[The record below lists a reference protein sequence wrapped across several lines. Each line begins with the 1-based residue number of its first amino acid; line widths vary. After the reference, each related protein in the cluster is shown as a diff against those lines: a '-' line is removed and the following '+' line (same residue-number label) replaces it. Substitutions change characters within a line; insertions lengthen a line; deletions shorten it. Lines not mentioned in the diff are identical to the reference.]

1 MTNLIGI
8 QWFTRESIVSR
19 HGMARGDNE
28 VLNRRYKRKWNAAM
42 NESANWKTLFFS
54 LFPLSLAVEILIL
67 LHDLVPSTC
76 QRCACRCK
84 KRVFFLCFSCYVDI
98 STDILL
104 DIEFNSCILGASCP
118 EDIIESV
125 LVNCILRR
133 VRQVHRAKW
142 NIRSVSSRRI
152 KLEINL
158 LSIAERPRIF
168 PAPWEI
174 GATHKHTI
182 IHVNVIK

>member
-67 LHDLVPSTC
+67 LRDLVPSTC

-84 KRVFFLCFSCYVDI
+84 KRVFFFMFFLLRGYIYRHSARHRVQFLY
-98 STDILL
+98 TGGIL
-104 DIEFNSCILGASCP
+104 S
-118 EDIIESV
+118 
-125 LVNCILRR
+125 RRYHR
-133 VRQVHRAKW
+133 VRSCKLYTSTSTA
-142 NIRSVSSRRI
+142 SASS
-152 KLEINL
+152 KMKY
-158 LSIAERPRIF
+158 SF
-168 PAPWEI
+168 SFV
-174 GATHKHTI
+174 ATYKTGD
-182 IHVNVIK
+182 